1 MNDSKF
7 YNGLARY
14 IKTQDQYNANRLV
27 MTELGRL
34 LAKDK
39 SDFIEVLRSS
49 NITIPDN
56 ATDIQL
62 INAFVDNAPSN
73 RKLLLGASFMISHK
87 HQTVGFNGEQELSDS
102 GVKAT
107 YKVMYNYFDASSY
120 EDTSD
125 KVNEDY
131 YDATGEEEYSYIAP
145 LIAGVVKGGV
155 DIANKLIPNKNA
167 SAEALAKRQDARQ
180 QMVQSVLAQRQAE
193 ADNKAKQKEAKAKTT
208 KTLIIVGGAILG
220 LVVIA
225 GIIFAIKKSK
235 AK

>member
-7 YNGLARY
+7 YNGLASY
-14 IKTQDQYNANRLV
+14 IKNQDQYNANRLV

-87 HQTVGFNGEQELSDS
+87 HQTVGFDGEQELSDS

-131 YDATGEEEYSYIAP
+131 YDATGEEDFSN
-145 LIAGVVKGGV
+145 AGWGTAVSTGL
-155 DIANKLIPNKNA
+155 DIANKFIPNKNA
-167 SAEALAKRQDARQ
+167 SSDALAKKQDARQ

-193 ADNKAKQKEAKAKTT
+193 ADNKAKQKEAKAKNT
-208 KTLIIVGGAILG
+208 KTLIIVGGTILG

>member
-1 MNDSKF
+1 M
-7 YNGLARY
+7 ARY
-14 IKTQDQYNANRLV
+14 IKNQDQYNANRLV

-87 HQTVGFNGEQELSDS
+87 HQTVGFDGEQELSDS

-131 YDATGEEEYSYIAP
+131 YDATGEDYSN
-145 LIAGVVKGGV
+145 AGWGTAVSTGL
-155 DIANKLIPNKNA
+155 DIANKFIPNKNA
-167 SAEALAKRQDARQ
+167 SSDALAKKQDARQ

-193 ADNKAKQKEAKAKTT
+193 ADNKAKVKEAKAKNT

-225 GIIFAIKKSK
+225 GIIFAVKKSK
-235 AK
+235 

>member
-14 IKTQDQYNANRLV
+14 IKNQDQYNANRLV

-87 HQTVGFNGEQELSDS
+87 HQTVGFDGEQELSDS

-131 YDATGEEEYSYIAP
+131 YDATGEDYSN
-145 LIAGVVKGGV
+145 AGWGTAVSTGL
-155 DIANKLIPNKNA
+155 DIANKFIPNKNA
-167 SAEALAKRQDARQ
+167 SSDALAKKQDARQ

-193 ADNKAKQKEAKAKTT
+193 ADNKAKVKEAKAKNT

-225 GIIFAIKKSK
+225 GIIFAVKKSK
-235 AK
+235 

>member
-14 IKTQDQYNANRLV
+14 IKNQDQYNANRLV

-87 HQTVGFNGEQELSDS
+87 HQTVGFDGEQELSDS

-131 YDATGEEEYSYIAP
+131 YDATGEDYSN
-145 LIAGVVKGGV
+145 AGWGTAVSTGL
-155 DIANKLIPNKNA
+155 DIANKFIPNKNA
-167 SAEALAKRQDARQ
+167 SSDALAKKQDARQ

-193 ADNKAKQKEAKAKTT
+193 ADNKAKVKEAKAKNT

-225 GIIFAIKKSK
+225 GIIFAVKKSK

>member
-14 IKTQDQYNANRLV
+14 IKNQDQYNANRLV

-87 HQTVGFNGEQELSDS
+87 HQTVGFDGEQELSDS

-131 YDATGEEEYSYIAP
+131 YDATGEDFSN
-145 LIAGVVKGGV
+145 AGWGTAVSTGL
-155 DIANKLIPNKNA
+155 DIANKFIPNKNA
-167 SAEALAKRQDARQ
+167 SSDALAKKQDARQ

-225 GIIFAIKKSK
+225 GIIFAVKKSK

>member
-1 MNDSKF
+1 VNDSKF

-14 IKTQDQYNANRLV
+14 IKNQDQYNANRLV

-87 HQTVGFNGEQELSDS
+87 HQTVGFDGEQELSDS

-131 YDATGEEEYSYIAP
+131 YDATGEDYSN
-145 LIAGVVKGGV
+145 AGWGTAVSTGL
-155 DIANKLIPNKNA
+155 DIANKFIPNKNA
-167 SAEALAKRQDARQ
+167 SSDALAKKQDARQ

-193 ADNKAKQKEAKAKTT
+193 ADNKAKVKEAKAKNT

-225 GIIFAIKKSK
+225 GIIFAVKKSK
-235 AK
+235 